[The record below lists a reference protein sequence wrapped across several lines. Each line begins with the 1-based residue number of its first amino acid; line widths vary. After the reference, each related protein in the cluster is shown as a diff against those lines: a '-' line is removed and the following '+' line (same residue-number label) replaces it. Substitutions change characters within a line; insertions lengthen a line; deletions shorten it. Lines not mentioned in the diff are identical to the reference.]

1 MKIMCKIKTSKRTL
15 WKRRK
20 VLLDDR
26 WVSLDPL
33 VAGHVKTSGCD
44 PPDADKTKP
53 LKVLLHESDL
63 PSAIHDD
70 ITEPR

>member
-1 MKIMCKIKTSKRTL
+1 M
-15 WKRRK
+15 
-20 VLLDDR
+20 
-26 WVSLDPL
+26 SLDPL
-33 VAGHVKTSGCD
+33 VAGHVKTNGCD

>member
-1 MKIMCKIKTSKRTL
+1 M
-15 WKRRK
+15 
-20 VLLDDR
+20 
-26 WVSLDPL
+26 SLDPL

-70 ITEPR
+70 ITEPRSKANGVGSESERKHSVRLVLLFQA